1 MKRILILI
9 LSLLVSCSSSL
20 VWADA
25 APAAGQASSQADQ
38 MANVQ
43 AIMARSQQYQA
54 QQAALAA
61 QQQAQQQASQQ
72 VVVQPASNGELKT
85 NPGFFQSLFND
96 MSSSPKQQ
104 MSTQNQQPAGQTYY
118 SSAANASTPAP
129 QPAPIAAVDADS
141 IFQNATNQRLDA
153 LEQSEAATQAKLA
166 QFAQAISMINEE
178 VVQLTQQTQTA
189 GAQPALATNSVNSK
203 TALDNSS
210 VLNTVEGDG
219 HNRTM
224 QYVLYV
230 ILLLLVIIILLML
243 MPRRSAFRLETV
255 ESNSET
261 VVGDYDVMA
270 SEEGVATKLDLA
282 RAYIAMEDYHA
293 AARILAEVK
302 KAGNKQQRE
311 DADKMSSSI
320 PGNA

>member
-1 MKRILILI
+1 MKRILILT
-9 LSLLVSCSSSL
+9 LSLLVACSSSF
-20 VWADA
+20 VWADTPPAA
-25 APAAGQASSQADQ
+25 APATPADQ

-61 QQQAQQQASQQ
+61 QQQAQQEASQQ
-72 VVVQPASNGELKT
+72 VTAQPTQDGGLKVS
-85 NPGFFQSLFND
+85 PGFFHSLLND
-96 MSSSPKQQ
+96 MTSSPKQQ
-104 MSTQNQQPAGQTYY
+104 MSTQNQQPVAQTYY
-118 SSAANASTPAP
+118 SSSGSAPAP
-129 QPAPIAAVDADS
+129 SQAPIAAVDADS

-153 LEQSEAATQAKLA
+153 LEQSQAALEAKIA
-166 QFAQAISMINEE
+166 QYAQAISMINEE
-178 VVQLTQQTQTA
+178 VVQLTQQ
-189 GAQPALATNSVNSK
+189 AQSTDKLATPSLTSENNKV
-203 TALDNSS
+203 ALDSSS

-255 ESNSET
+255 ESSTET
-261 VVGDYDVMA
+261 VVGDYDVMG
-270 SEEGVATKLDLA
+270 SEEGLSTKLDLA
-282 RAYIAMEDYHA
+282 RAYIAMEDYQA

-302 KAGNKQQRE
+302 KSGNKQQRA
-311 DADKMSSSI
+311 DADKMRGSI
-320 PGNA
+320 PDNA